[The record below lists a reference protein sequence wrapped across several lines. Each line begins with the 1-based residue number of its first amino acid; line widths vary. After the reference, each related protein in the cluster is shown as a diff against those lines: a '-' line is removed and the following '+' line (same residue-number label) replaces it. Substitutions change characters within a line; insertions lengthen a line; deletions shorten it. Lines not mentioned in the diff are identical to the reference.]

1 MRPMDDTANLEMM
14 EAGVCITLMIG
25 AALWQVLRALGRG
38 GMDAAGVLRLTC
50 SLVMLGI
57 MVYVGY
63 TALTL
68 WT

>member
-1 MRPMDDTANLEMM
+1 MDDVANREML

-25 AALWQVLRALGRG
+25 AAAWQVLRTLSRG
-38 GMDAAGVLRLTC
+38 GMDAMGMVKLTC
-50 SLVMLGI
+50 NLILLGI

-63 TALTL
+63 TALTM